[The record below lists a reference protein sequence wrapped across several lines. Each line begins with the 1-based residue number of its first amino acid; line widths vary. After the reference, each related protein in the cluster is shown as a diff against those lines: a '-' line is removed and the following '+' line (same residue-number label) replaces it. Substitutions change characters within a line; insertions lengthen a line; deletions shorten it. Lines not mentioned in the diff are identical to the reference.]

1 MTAVEKH
8 REGVKAVDEKSALR
22 ALKPGNEAAL
32 KGMIDRYAAYVG
44 TIIYNIIG
52 SFMTVSDVEEVAS
65 DVFLALWSNAEKVR
79 PGKVKA
85 YLSGVARNKA
95 KEKTREMGY
104 ELPLDDD
111 VVVVSNTDLERDFE
125 EREQAGF
132 IRQAVLAMSHP
143 DREIFLRHYYY
154 CQSVSQISEEM
165 GINPSTVKTK
175 LRRGREKLKEIISEG
190 GYGCGQKNI
199 RYDGLYTGRLCA
211 DPNQ

>member
-1 MTAVEKH
+1 M
-8 REGVKAVDEKSALR
+8 DEKSALR
-22 ALKPGNEAAL
+22 ALKQGNEAAL
-32 KGMIDRYAAYVG
+32 AWVIDRYAAYVG

-65 DVFLALWSNAEKVR
+65 DVFLTLWSNAEKVR
-79 PGKVKA
+79 PGKIKA
-85 YLSGVARNKA
+85 YLSGIARNKA
-95 KEKTREMGY
+95 REKTRELGR

-111 VVVVSNTDLERDFE
+111 IVIISDMDVERDLA

-132 IRQAVLAMSHP
+132 IRRAVLALPHP

-190 GYGCGQKNI
+190 GYGCDQENI
-199 RYDGLYTGRLCA
+199 RHDGSYTGRLCT